1 MIIYVKLMVA
11 LVFLGP
17 VNYINFGNLFDI
29 LCKCFYGESLLVC
42 IIRNAFKIELYKLK
56 MLITFWLLCML
67 SAPVM
72 SVQVHTRNRI
82 TNKVIINYI
91 SF

>member
-29 LCKCFYGESLLVC
+29 LLKCFYGESLLVC
-42 IIRNAFKIELYKLK
+42 IIWNAFKMELYKLK
-56 MLITFWLLCML
+56 NAYNILVIMY
-67 SAPVM
+67 VM
-72 SVQVHTRNRI
+72 NSLRASKFILETG
-82 TNKVIINYI
+82 
-91 SF
+91 